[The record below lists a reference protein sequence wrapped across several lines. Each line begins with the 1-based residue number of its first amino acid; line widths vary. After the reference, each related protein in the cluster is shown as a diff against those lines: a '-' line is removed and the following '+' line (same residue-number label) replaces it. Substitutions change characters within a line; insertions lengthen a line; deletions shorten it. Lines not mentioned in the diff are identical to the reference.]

1 MDLVELYRR
10 FLLELWSA
18 PDEDLERLA
27 AEVVSPDFVGYW
39 PDHVVHGPSGLAEVI
54 KAGREPFDDVNVR
67 LESGPITGE
76 DMVAARWTFSGKLP
90 DGTPYVLRGADVLRV
105 EDGRF
110 AEYWPSSDGVTA
122 NAALSSA

>member
-27 AEVVSPDFVGYW
+27 AEVVSPDFVGLA
-39 PDHVVHGPSGLAEVI
+39 GPRRARPERAAEVI